1 MTVKVSRGRHRRPRH
16 RLTRTLATALLIT
29 LLVGAPAVAT
39 VDRAAGHFATEE
51 R

>member
-1 MTVKVSRGRHRRPRH
+1 MTVNISRGRHRRPKH

-29 LLVGAPAVAT
+29 LLIGAPAVAT
-39 VDRAAGHFATEE
+39 MNRPAAYFATKE

>member
-1 MTVKVSRGRHRRPRH
+1 MNIYAARRWHCHPKH

-29 LLVGAPAVAT
+29 LLIGAPAVAT
-39 VDRAAGHFATEE
+39 MDRPVAYFATKE

>member
-1 MTVKVSRGRHRRPRH
+1 MTVEISRGRHRRPKH

-29 LLVGAPAVAT
+29 LLIGTPAVVT
-39 VDRAAGHFATEE
+39 MGRPAAYSATEE

>member
-1 MTVKVSRGRHRRPRH
+1 MIVKNSRGRHRRPKH

-29 LLVGAPAVAT
+29 LLIGAPAVAAM
-39 VDRAAGHFATEE
+39 DRPAAYSATEE